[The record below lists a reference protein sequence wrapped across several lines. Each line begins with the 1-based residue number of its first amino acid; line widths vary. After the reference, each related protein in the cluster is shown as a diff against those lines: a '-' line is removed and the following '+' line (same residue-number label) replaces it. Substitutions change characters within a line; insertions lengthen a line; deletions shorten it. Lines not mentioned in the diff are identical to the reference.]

1 MTFSGQITSRIE
13 LLHTRRE
20 QDIFRAQ
27 KLQELTDFYQG
38 QAQNLTIKVDQ
49 EIEKDDLRTELPGK
63 KRKHWQNGCTDSL
76 GIWISQ

>member
-20 QDIFRAQ
+20 RDILRAQ

-49 EIEKDDLRTELPGK
+49 EIEKDDLRTEPPGK
-63 KRKHWQNGCTDSL
+63 KKETLAKWLH
-76 GIWISQ
+76 